1 VLRNSLN
8 RLRLWKKLSTCLLC
22 LGLLFL
28 TSLAMDPAP
37 TDKNLLPPAASTK
50 VDFKRDIQPILS
62 QNCYACHG
70 ASLQMSGLRLDNRKL
85 ALNGGYS
92 GVVIKPGN
100 SAESKLIQMVA
111 GAIEGKV
118 MPPAGEPLSPEQI
131 GLLRAWIDQG
141 AEWPEDGSSPDKVAT
156 HAPTRDHWAFKPI
169 RRPRA
174 PIIRN
179 PAWVRNP
186 IDAFVLAKLEKEQIK
201 PSPEAD
207 RVTLIRRLSLDL
219 IGLPPTAEE
228 VTEFL
233 KDNRSDAYERLVDRF
248 LASPHYGEKWARPW
262 LDLAHYADSD
272 GYEKDN
278 VRPHAW
284 QWRQWVI
291 EALNNNM
298 PFDRFTIEQLA
309 GDLLPNATLQQK
321 IATGFCRNTLTNR
334 EGGVDPEEFRIE
346 QVIDR
351 TMTVGTTWL
360 GLTVG
365 CARCHDHKYDP
376 ISQKEFYQL
385 FAFFN
390 TAKEVNLEAPLPEE
404 LGTYLQ
410 GKPEYD
416 KKRKALLAEYKVP
429 ELQADWERKTLAAA
443 ANPGTDVP
451 YDVAW
456 DTVVKMVDG
465 GQEILRLDPS
475 QRTQKQR
482 DKLTDHFIGFYMIPV
497 GKERYEELKFPE
509 LKEKLQKLEAE
520 DPGLSEAQTLAES
533 PNPPKT
539 HVLIRGDYKQ
549 HGIEVPPG
557 TLAVLNPLP
566 EEARPSRLTL
576 ARWLVSKDNPLTPRV
591 TVNRMWQEFFGR
603 GLVETSEDFGTRG
616 EPPTHQKLLDWLAS
630 EFMANEWNIKKM
642 HKLIVTSATYRQ
654 SSLTRKEL
662 ESRDPYNKLLAR
674 QLRLRLPAEL
684 VRDAALATSGL
695 LNPEVGGRS
704 VRPPLPPGVAEL
716 GYAGSVKWKTSV
728 GADRY
733 RRGLY
738 IFFQRTTPYPDLMN
752 FDAPSSLL
760 ACSRRERSTTPL
772 QALNLMNDPVFFEA
786 AQVLAARILKE
797 MPGSV
802 SDRIDY
808 VFKLCLARAPRPQ
821 EKERLLNYYRQ
832 QKELLAQEPE
842 SVDTL
847 FPAKNLEGVNAGEA
861 AAWVG
866 VSRVLLNLDEF
877 ITRG

>member
-1 VLRNSLN
+1 MAKEAAPPEKNSL
-8 RLRLWKKLSTCLLC
+8 
-22 LGLLFL
+22 
-28 TSLAMDPAP
+28 PP
-37 TDKNLLPPAASTK
+37 TASTK

-70 ASLQMSGLRLDNRKL
+70 ASTQMNGLRLDNRNS
-85 ALNGGYS
+85 ALSGGYS
-92 GVVIKPGN
+92 GVAIKPGN

-111 GAIEGKV
+111 GVIQGKI
-118 MPPAGEPLSPEQI
+118 MPPAGEPLSREQI

-141 AEWPEDGSSPDKVAT
+141 AEWPDESSSVGKEPT
-156 HAPTRDHWAFKPI
+156 YAPKKDHWSFQPI
-169 RRPRA
+169 KRPLR
-174 PIIRN
+174 PVVRN
-179 PAWVRNP
+179 RAWVRNP
-186 IDAFVLAKLEKEQIK
+186 IDAFVLSRLEKEGIK

-207 RVTLIRRLSLDL
+207 RVTLIRRLSFDL
-219 IGLPPTAEE
+219 VGLPPTPEQVA
-228 VTEFL
+228 EFL
-233 KDNRSDAYERLVDRF
+233 ADNRSDAYERLADRL

-298 PFDRFTIEQLA
+298 PFDQFTIEQLA
-309 GDLLPNATLQQK
+309 GDLLPTATLKEK
-321 IATGFCRNTLTNR
+321 IAMGFCRNTLTNR

-351 TMTVGTTWL
+351 AMTVGTTWL

-390 TAKEVNLEAPLPEE
+390 TAKEVNIEAPLPGE

-416 KKRKALLAEYKVP
+416 QKRKALLAEYKVP

-465 GQEILRLDPS
+465 GKEILRLDPS
-475 QRTQKQR
+475 QRTQKQQE
-482 DKLTDHFIGFYMIPV
+482 KLTDHFVGFYMIPV

-509 LKEKLQKLEAE
+509 LKEKLEKLEAE
-520 DPGLSEAQTLAES
+520 YPGLSEAQTIVE
-533 PNPPKT
+533 NPGSPKT
-539 HVLIRGDYKQ
+539 HILIRGDYKQ
-549 HGIEVPPG
+549 PGIEVQPG

-566 EEARPSRLTL
+566 QDARPTRLTL

-603 GLVETSEDFGTRG
+603 GLVETSEDFGARG
-616 EPPTHQKLLDWLAS
+616 EPPTHPKLLDWLAM
-630 EFMANEWNIKKM
+630 EFMANDWNVKKA

-654 SSLTRKEL
+654 SSQTRKVL

-674 QLRLRLPAEL
+674 QSRLRLPAEL

-695 LNPEVGGRS
+695 LNPEIGGKS
-704 VRPPLPPGVAEL
+704 VRPPLPAGVAEL
-716 GYAGSVKWKTSV
+716 GYAGSVKWKASV
-728 GADRY
+728 GPDRY

-738 IFFQRTTPYPDLMN
+738 TFFQRTTPYPELMT
-752 FDAPSSLL
+752 FDAPNSLL
-760 ACSRRERSTTPL
+760 SCSRRERSTTPL

-786 AQVLAARILKE
+786 AQVLAARIMRE

-802 SDRIDY
+802 NDRLDY
-808 VFKLCLARAPRPQ
+808 AFKLCLARAPRPQ
-821 EKERLLNYYRQ
+821 EKDRLLNYYRQ
-832 QKELLAQEPE
+832 QKEILGQEPE
-842 SVDTL
+842 SIDTL
-847 FPAKNLEGVNAGEA
+847 FPAKNLEGVNPAEA

-866 VSRVLLNLDEF
+866 ITRVLLNLDEF